1 MINFEIYKENAKER
15 LSYTSSDVPRTFIRA
30 LEDITKLCEYGQK
43 LETENKT
50 LQERIQKLEQQKNW
64 LAKKCE
70 NLSEDLEDLF
80 MPYSIPAKEWIERA
94 EQAIEKD
101 RE

>member
-1 MINFEIYKENAKER
+1 MNNLEVYKENAKER
-15 LSYTSSDVPRTFIRA
+15 LSYTCSDTPRSFIRA
-30 LEDITKLCEYGQK
+30 LEDIVKLCEYGQQ
-43 LETENKT
+43 LETENRT

-70 NLSEDLEDLF
+70 DLSDYVEDYF
-80 MPYSIPAKEWIERA
+80 IPHTILAKEWIERA
-94 EQAIEKD
+94 EEAIEKD